1 MKQSRSMY
9 FAWLGLIGAAILA
22 GLFAAVRLFT
32 QGHYLFNA
40 NDVLMWSL
48 PLGVYIYLALTSTG
62 LTLLAALPLVFGV
75 KKFEPLAKRLVF
87 LAIATLMGAFVAIGL
102 ELGDIFHMVY
112 IMLSPNLSS
121 PIWWMG
127 FIYSV
132 ELVVLIL
139 KFQRLHAGDW
149 HSPLS
154 RTLGHISFVA
164 AIAAPLMI
172 GSVFGLT
179 ESRVTYFGP
188 MMSIYCLM
196 MALLSGTALCLFYNL
211 FITRVTAA
219 GPSANMQ
226 PVYAEISRIFTY
238 ILGIVIVFTMVKV
251 AIESATVIPEFLNYR
266 QYAQAFGGIGKLNTE
281 VLVGLMLPFALM
293 AVPAVRK
300 LNGSRIAASALVLVG
315 TLAMH
320 MEILLAGQS
329 RPIGPKAEQFP
340 EYVTYFPSVYEW
352 LVLLLALGVTLLLYT
367 LGERYLRLES
377 APEPGTSW
385 QLFSSSEP
393 APEADEE
400 SAEEAKHHA
409 RPSQA

>member
-1 MKQSRSMY
+1 MKVSQGAY
-9 FAWLGLIGAAILA
+9 YTWLGAIGVFIVA
-22 GLFAAVRLFT
+22 GLFAALRLFT

-40 NDVLMWSL
+40 DDVLMWSL

-62 LTLLAALPLVFGV
+62 LTLLASLPLVFGV

-87 LAIATLMGAFVAIGL
+87 LAIATLIGAFVAIGL
-102 ELGDIFHMVY
+102 ELGDVFHMYY
-112 IMLSPNLSS
+112 IMFSPNFSS

-139 KFQRLHAGDW
+139 KFQRLHAGDR

-154 RTLGHISFVA
+154 KALGHISFIA

-188 MMSIYCLM
+188 VMSIYCLM

-211 FITRVTAA
+211 IVTRTDS
-219 GPSANMQ
+219 GGFPENMQ
-226 PVYAEISRIFTY
+226 PIHNDITRIFTY
-238 ILGIVIVFTMVKV
+238 VLGIVIVFSLVKM
-251 AIESATVIPEFLNYR
+251 AIESATVIPDFLNYR
-266 QYAQAFGGIGKLNTE
+266 QYAQAFGGIGKLNNE
-281 VLVGLMLPFALM
+281 VLLGLMLPFVLM
-293 AVPAVRK
+293 AVPSIRGAA
-300 LNGSRIAASALVLVG
+300 GSRLLASGLVLLG

-329 RPIGPKAEQFP
+329 RPIGPKAEQYP
-340 EYVTYFPSVYEW
+340 DYISYFPSVYEW
-352 LVLLLALGVTLLLYT
+352 LVMLLAVAVALLLYT
-367 LGERYLRLES
+367 LGERYLKLEA
-377 APEPGTSW
+377 APEN
-385 QLFSSSEP
+385 
-393 APEADEE
+393 
-400 SAEEAKHHA
+400 
-409 RPSQA
+409 